1 MSDAS
6 LRRFPRFA
14 SHHSVL
20 VSKLDSDLEEFA
32 MTKTMALGGCCV
44 VSAERLGEGSS
55 VELLIAI
62 DREHVIKVL
71 GRVAYERVLEDGYS
85 DVGIEFVH
93 LSDDDASLIERMLER
108 RERAPQQPTV

>member
-20 VSKLDSDLEEFA
+20 VSKLDGDVEEFA
-32 MTKTMALGGCCV
+32 MTKTLAVGGCCV
-44 VSAERLGEGSS
+44 VSAERLGKGSP

-62 DREHVIKVL
+62 DRDHVIKAL
-71 GRVAYERVLEDGYS
+71 GRVAYEHVLEDGYS
-85 DVGIEFVH
+85 DVGIEFVN
-93 LSDDDASLIERMLER
+93 LSDDDAQLIEELFER
-108 RERAPQQPTV
+108 RERAPQQPTL